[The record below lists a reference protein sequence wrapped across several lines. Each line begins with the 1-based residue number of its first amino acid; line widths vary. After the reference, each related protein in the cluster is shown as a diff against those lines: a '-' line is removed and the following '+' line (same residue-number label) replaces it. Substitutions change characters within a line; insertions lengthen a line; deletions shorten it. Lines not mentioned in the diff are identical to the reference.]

1 MRLFVLFVCT
11 GIVVV
16 LTSGCTPSVPKAPPL
31 AKVSGTVKL
40 DGQPMKTGEIE
51 FETTAQPPKTMNI
64 EDGVFSGEV
73 FTGKNTVRF
82 HMYKK
87 GPPASTDP
95 EKKPQKME
103 ALPPQYNIR
112 SSLSYDVPEGGASDL
127 KFDVTSK

>member
-51 FETTAQPPKTMNI
+51 FET
-64 EDGVFSGEV
+64 E
-73 FTGKNTVRF
+73 
-82 HMYKK
+82 
-87 GPPASTDP
+87 
-95 EKKPQKME
+95 QKRR
-103 ALPPQYNIR
+103 N
-112 SSLSYDVPEGGASDL
+112 EGIPLNAELQEELRVLGAELGL
-127 KFDVTSK
+127 KAPF